1 MDDPVENNGDNIND
15 NSDIEDEDSD
25 DPEESWNNL
34 CLRTSAPPKYSLIT
48 LDKKVLQRLKQND
61 PSIASIRICLHCDV
75 DGECLF
81 NSINWKK
88 EDGDCIAKNT
98 QLKKIYMYYHGRD
111 FDEEKYIIGELGNNL
126 PTREQLQDFFLC
138 VYQNSSIEEL
148 SFGSIQFV
156 DGFGGRLIEGLQGHP
171 SLERLQISQIG
182 FGSLGSIGCEALV
195 KVFKQSNSKLADLRL
210 MSCQLSDEEMEI
222 LCDGLMG
229 NSTMKKLSL
238 HGNKD
243 IASAG
248 WRALSNVIRH
258 PNCNLLALDLH
269 DTGIDNAG
277 ADKLGSAL
285 SRSSVKALDL
295 SWNKSISSAGWQSLL
310 NHLSQSLVKS
320 LDLFI
325 NNIDDNSLALI
336 ANISSLT
343 SLGLMAIRSVTPEG
357 WRSFFN
363 SLQTRGTCL
372 VKLDVSDN
380 FIGNVNIDALGSLLS
395 SMDMLKELNM
405 NDMGSHPNNDMRVS
419 NAITSLGWQ
428 TLFNSLQDSNLN
440 LVKLYIDDN
449 QIDDEALQLLVL
461 LVSSMTSLKDLRLS
475 CNRLV
480 TPTGWQALTGYMQ
493 SPNSALEELRLNGNK
508 LNDDTVVTF
517 ARALAHN
524 NTLHTLHLYQDPDED
539 DSDDEDD
546 NELITDRGWD
556 AVSTLLCNKTSIMD
570 TYNSN
575 HILQDLG
582 CSPTIDLLKSL
593 ALNKNKDKVE
603 VARQKILQTH
613 FSSED
618 DTTSKM
624 QEFLDMELQ
633 MMPAVIAWVG
643 RQLPIGWE
651 GKQVSGLSLLY
662 NLMRRLPDLF
672 DSTAQKKP
680 GGAKRKRG
688 I

>member
-1 MDDPVENNGDNIND
+1 MDDPVENDGSNVND

-34 CLRTSAPPKYSLIT
+34 CLGTSAPPKYSLIT

-61 PSIASIRICLHCDV
+61 PSIESIRICLHCDV
-75 DGECLF
+75 DGECFF

-126 PTREQLQDFFLC
+126 PTREQLQDFFLR
-138 VYQNSSIEEL
+138 VYQNSSIKEL

-182 FGSLGSIGCEALV
+182 FGSIGSIGCEALV
-195 KVFKQSNSKLADLRL
+195 KVFKHSKSKMAELRL
-210 MSCQLSDEEMEI
+210 MSCQVSDEEMEI

-229 NSTMKKLSL
+229 NSRIKKLSL

-243 IASAG
+243 ITSVG

-258 PNCNLLALDLH
+258 PNCKLLALDLH

-295 SWNKSISSAGWQSLL
+295 SWNKSISSAGWQSLF
-310 NHLSQSLVKS
+310 NHLSQSSVKS

-343 SLGLMAIRSVTPEG
+343 SLGLMAIRTVTPEG

-363 SLQTRGTCL
+363 SLRTRGICL

-405 NDMGSHPNNDMRVS
+405 NDMGYHPNNDMRVS

-449 QIDDEALQLLVL
+449 QVDDEGMQLLVR
-461 LVSSMTSLKDLRLS
+461 TLS
-475 CNRLV
+475 NKGSK
-480 TPTGWQALTGYMQ
+480 T
-493 SPNSALEELRLNGNK
+493 EL
-508 LNDDTVVTF
+508 
-517 ARALAHN
+517 
-524 NTLHTLHLYQDPDED
+524 
-539 DSDDEDD
+539 
-546 NELITDRGWD
+546 
-556 AVSTLLCNKTSIMD
+556 
-570 TYNSN
+570 
-575 HILQDLG
+575 
-582 CSPTIDLLKSL
+582 
-593 ALNKNKDKVE
+593 
-603 VARQKILQTH
+603 
-613 FSSED
+613 
-618 DTTSKM
+618 
-624 QEFLDMELQ
+624 
-633 MMPAVIAWVG
+633 
-643 RQLPIGWE
+643 
-651 GKQVSGLSLLY
+651 
-662 NLMRRLPDLF
+662 
-672 DSTAQKKP
+672 
-680 GGAKRKRG
+680 
-688 I
+688 